1 MPKIEGREYQF
12 ANLIDR
18 YFANTIDGLIAGTLF
33 ILGII
38 LLRQLHWFNWATILV
53 LIFTIVVVYFT
64 WPVSK
69 FTQTPGFRIMDIRVT
84 KTDGT
89 NLGFFRA
96 YFRTVLAFVSGSI
109 FPLFYKI
116 DPERQFPHD
125 LIAGS
130 MVVEMTPEL
139 EPGLNYSKSI
149 TRTFYTLFYTVFLV
163 LSIISIVVA
172 YGPMVTI
179 MPLSLILSI
188 PLSLFAIILVLYYIL
203 LRQALDD
210 QC

>member
-1 MPKIEGREYQF
+1 MAQIHGREYQF

-18 YFANTIDGLIAGTLF
+18 YFGNLIDGLIAGTLF

-38 LLRQLHWFNWATILV
+38 LLRQLNWFNWATILV
-53 LIFTIVVVYFT
+53 LIFTLFVVYFT

-69 FTQTPGFRIMDIRVT
+69 FAQTPGFKIMDIKVI

-96 YFRTVLAFVSGSI
+96 VLRYVLAIMSGSI
-109 FPLFYKI
+109 FPLFYSI
-116 DPERQFPHD
+116 DTERQSPHD
-125 LIAGS
+125 LIVDS
-130 MVVEMTPEL
+130 IVVEKTPEL

-149 TRTFYTLFYTVFLV
+149 KRSFYALFYTVFLV
-163 LSIISIVVA
+163 LSIISFVVA
-172 YGPMVTI
+172 YGPMDPI
-179 MPLSLILSI
+179 KPLSIILGIS
-188 PLSLFAIILVLYYIL
+188 LSLFVIILVVYYIL

-210 QC
+210 K